1 MQIENI
7 KVSDIASNPRQPRN
21 VTEPVGEMET
31 VGQIHPI
38 MVMPMSRVPKAE
50 RGSESYMVIDGHR
63 RLMAAKVAGME
74 SVKAYIEDIDFE
86 EAMLHA
92 LIANKE
98 QQTYGPVEEARAI
111 LDSLASRFKDEL
123 MAAYNMEGNE
133 WSREWGRRLVVR
145 AATNIE
151 DNGKSGG
158 HKSKTLR
165 FPDASVG
172 EFANWCGRAGYTV
185 GSIQAHIAKHA
196 DIPPDLEEQIAKKPG
211 EPDKLSI
218 SHAEELSKIEDKE
231 LRMVATETVK
241 REGRTRNETRALQ
254 KAIRSEVVTP
264 KERLELASGKM
275 KPAEIRRAKPAEI
288 FDPISKYWEECANKA
303 AALNMALERDDYDE
317 SANFIATHLHNEL
330 SKLATRI
337 SHILS
342 ELDDDVVDAEIIE

>member
-1 MQIENI
+1 MQIESI
-7 KVSDIASNPRQPRN
+7 KVSDIAPNPRQPRN

-50 RGSESYMVIDGHR
+50 SSSQAYMVIDGHR
-63 RLMAAKVAGME
+63 RLAAAKAAGME
-74 SVKAYIEDIDFE
+74 SVKAYVEDIDFE
-86 EAMLHA
+86 EAMLRA

-111 LDSLASRFKDEL
+111 LDSLANRFGDEL
-123 MAAYNMEGNE
+123 MAAYNKEDNE

-145 AATNIE
+145 AAQDINHHE
-151 DNGKSGG
+151 SHGWN
-158 HKSKTLR
+158 SKLCDDVVAVFTQ
-165 FPDASVG
+165 
-172 EFANWCGRAGYTV
+172 WCGRAGYTV
-185 GSIQAHIAKHA
+185 GAIQAHIAKHA

-211 EPDKLSI
+211 EPGKLSI
-218 SHAEELSKIEDKE
+218 SHAEELAKIEDE
-231 LRMVATETVK
+231 GLRKQTTETVK
-241 REGRTRNETRALQ
+241 REGKTVHETRALQ

-288 FDPISKYWEECANKA
+288 LDPISKYWEECANKA